1 MNQYRNN
8 DNITGWL
15 APDGEFWGCAPYDHL
30 NMMQADMG
38 IMSEEELENKGWI
51 KIYQTPNTL
60 SWYGDTAI
68 ISQLN
73 NLPYDYF
80 AYKHGTPTE
89 AQKIILS
96 QKGILIHNEDE

>member
-1 MNQYRNN
+1 
-8 DNITGWL
+8 
-15 APDGEFWGCAPYDHL
+15 
-30 NMMQADMG
+30 MG

-51 KIYQTPNTL
+51 KIYQTSNTL
-60 SWYGDTAI
+60 SWYVDTSI
-68 ISQLN
+68 IIQLN
-73 NLPYDYF
+73 NLPDDYF